1 MVDTDRRR
9 FLKYAFGGAVGG
21 GMVTILTDG
30 DSGTG
35 ERVGDGFDSEL
46 EGASNIQS
54 TDTAEDSVTVR
65 DCVERREVG
74 RGEEDAECG
83 NREERLEN
91 ITEEYREEYG
101 DRDNWPTK
109 RR

>member
-1 MVDTDRRR
+1 MDADRRR
-9 FLKYAFGGAVGG
+9 FLRYAFGGAVGG
-21 GMVTILTDG
+21 VLVTSLTDK
-30 DSGTG
+30 DSGTQ
-35 ERVGDGFDSEL
+35 ERAGDGSGAKL
-46 EGASNIQS
+46 ESVSNTQGI
-54 TDTAEDSVTVR
+54 DTSEDSITVR
-65 DCVERREVG
+65 DCVERRGVE
-74 RGEEDAECG
+74 RGEEELECG

>member
-1 MVDTDRRR
+1 MDADRRR

-21 GMVTILTDG
+21 VLVTSLTDK
-30 DSGTG
+30 DSEMG
-35 ERVGDGFDSEL
+35 ERGGDGFDTEL
-46 EGASNIQS
+46 EDVSNTQ
-54 TDTAEDSVTVR
+54 TQETNTAEDSITV
-65 DCVERREVG
+65 DVERREVE
-74 RGEEDAECG
+74 RGEEELECG